1 MCTSV
6 VMSSSI
12 TKSIILSGNLNVDRN
27 LTYKLCPNSTEF
39 SQGFWNMS
47 ISSISY
53 ICNQRNVR
61 EICQFSCNFV
71 KSQRWNTMNEIESY
85 QQPFGMFLLES
96 ATKTIAFDQ
105 KWFKL
110 KSDSNELLISVK
122 NMNEDVLNID
132 CFVAVHVVFQKV
144 Y

>member
-1 MCTSV
+1 MCSSV
-6 VMSSSI
+6 GIVMSSSV
-12 TKSIILSGNLNVDRN
+12 TKSIILSGNLNVEQN

-71 KSQRWNTMNEIESY
+71 KSQRWNAMNEIESINN
-85 QQPFGMFLLES
+85 PL
-96 ATKTIAFDQ
+96 
-105 KWFKL
+105 
-110 KSDSNELLISVK
+110 V
-122 NMNEDVLNID
+122 
-132 CFVAVHVVFQKV
+132 CF